1 MWVEIVLRFTLIL
14 YFFHK
19 DFVKAEFLQKI
30 LKECWFPHCGR
41 TLLCKYMY
49 MWFEIIFIKNIFLCR
64 FRGMIVAACS
74 IYVRFTCHE
83 LRYGESHLKTHLVC
97 ECSLAHNIWTIH
109 QIWSREKFCN
119 CRISQDQS
127 SHPPLWKKCDKH
139 LSKPLYKFCR
149 PGKKLSGLLW
159 GSSDIQKFLEINS
172 HCEKG
177 KINSHL

>member
-1 MWVEIVLRFTLIL
+1 MKLCIMFIKC
-14 YFFHK
+14 FFH
-19 DFVKAEFLQKI
+19 
-30 LKECWFPHCGR
+30 C
-41 TLLCKYMY
+41 
-49 MWFEIIFIKNIFLCR
+49 II
-64 FRGMIVAACS
+64 RGMIVAACS

-149 PGKKLSGLLW
+149 PGKNWEGYIEL
-159 GSSDIQKFLEINS
+159 FREINFQR
-172 HCEKG
+172 EKQA
-177 KINSHL
+177 KINSQLNKYFMKWIYSIIH